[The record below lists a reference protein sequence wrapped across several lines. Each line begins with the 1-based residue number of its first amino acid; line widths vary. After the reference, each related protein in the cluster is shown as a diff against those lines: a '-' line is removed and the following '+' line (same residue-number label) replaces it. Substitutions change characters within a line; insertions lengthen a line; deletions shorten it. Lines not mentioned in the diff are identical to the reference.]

1 MRIIGLTGGIGSG
14 KSTVSAMLMELGA
27 TVVDADEGARVV
39 VEPGQPALDEIR
51 DRFGEAAFAP
61 DGGLDRERLAD
72 IVFSDERAREDLN
85 AITHPR
91 VRAWMAERMQAAAEA
106 GAPAVV
112 LDIPL
117 LFESGL
123 TAGLDDIVVVWAPVE
138 TQFARAVARGGR
150 GDDIRARIKAQ
161 MSLDDK
167 RAQATVVIDN
177 SGSKAATRAQ
187 VEAYWRAVQGAPDT
201 AQEGV

>member
-14 KSTVSAMLMELGA
+14 KSTVSAMLRELGA
-27 TVVDADEGARVV
+27 TIVDADEGARAV
-39 VEPGQPALDEIR
+39 VEPGQPALQEIR
-51 DRFGEAAFAP
+51 ERFGAEVFAA
-61 DGGLDRERLAD
+61 GGHLDRERLAD

-91 VRAWMAERMQAAAEA
+91 VRAWMAERMQAAA
-106 GAPAVV
+106 PAVV
-112 LDIPL
+112 LDVPL

-150 GDDIRARIKAQ
+150 GEDIRARIKAQ
-161 MSLDDK
+161 MPLDQK
-167 RAQATVVIDN
+167 REHASVVIDN
-177 SGSKAATRAQ
+177 SGSEEDTRAQ
-187 VEAYWRAVQGAPDT
+187 VEAFWRRLT
-201 AQEGV
+201 AGG

>member
-14 KSTVSAMLMELGA
+14 KSTVSAMLRELGA
-27 TVVDADEGARVV
+27 TIVDADEGARAV
-39 VEPGQPALDEIR
+39 VEPGQPALQEIR
-51 DRFGEAAFAP
+51 ERFGAEVFAA
-61 DGGLDRERLAD
+61 GGHLDRERLAD

-106 GAPAVV
+106 AAPAVV
-112 LDIPL
+112 LDVPL

-150 GDDIRARIKAQ
+150 GEDIRARIKAQ
-161 MSLDDK
+161 MPLDQK
-167 RAQATVVIDN
+167 REHASVVIDN
-177 SGSKAATRAQ
+177 SGSEEDTRAQ
-187 VEAYWRAVQGAPDT
+187 VEAFWRRLT
-201 AQEGV
+201 AGG

>member
-14 KSTVSAMLMELGA
+14 KSTVSAMLRELGA
-27 TVVDADEGARVV
+27 TVVDADEGARAVV
-39 VEPGQPALDEIR
+39 QPGQPALGEIR
-51 DRFGEAAFAP
+51 ERFGEEVFAA
-61 DGGLDRERLAD
+61 DSSLDRERLAD
-72 IVFSDERAREDLN
+72 LVFSDERAREDLN

-123 TAGLDDIVVVWAPVE
+123 TAGLDDIVVAWTPVD

-161 MSLDDK
+161 MPLDEK

-177 SGSKAATRAQ
+177 SGSIVETRAQ
-187 VEAYWRAVQGAPDT
+187 VEAFWRRVAP
-201 AQEGV
+201 GS

>member
-14 KSTVSAMLMELGA
+14 KSTVSTILRELGA

-39 VEPGQPALDEIR
+39 VQPGQPALGEIR
-51 DRFGEAAFAP
+51 DRFGDAVFAA
-61 DGGLDRERLAD
+61 DGGLDREKLAD
-72 IVFSDERAREDLN
+72 VVFNDERARADLN

-91 VRAWMAERMQAAAEA
+91 VRAWMAEQMQAAAAA

-123 TAGLDDIVVVWAPVE
+123 TAGLDEIVVVWAPVE
-138 TQFARAVARGGR
+138 EQFRRAVARGLR
-150 GDDIRARIKAQ
+150 GDDVRARIKAQ
-161 MSLDDK
+161 MPIEEK
-167 RAQATVVIDN
+167 RSQATVVIN
-177 SGSKAATRAQ
+177 NAGSKEQTRRQ
-187 VEAYWRAVQGAPDT
+187 VEELWKTVLSRPPT
-201 AQEGV
+201 